1 MPAELASETTT
12 PLQLLAERIAA
23 GDAGSEDEFVRQY
36 RSGVLALVRRS
47 ARQSDAD
54 IEDMTQDVL
63 QSTITALRQGRVRDH
78 ANLPAYLRSS
88 ITFIVRSHYRKQH
101 RRHEDRVVALDDGFA
116 VNDDPQENVTGHQLA
131 ALVRQLV
138 GELHIERD
146 RQLLE
151 RFYLREQP
159 KEQVCAELG
168 ISDQHFHRVAF
179 RARERLRELLLDAGV
194 VEYHCDK

>member
-1 MPAELASETTT
+1 MSAELATETRT
-12 PLQLLAERIAA
+12 PLQLLAERITA
-23 GDAGSEDEFVRQY
+23 GDAAAENEFVRHY

-47 ARQSDAD
+47 ARPFDAD
-54 IEDMTQDVL
+54 VEDMAQDVM
-63 QSTITALRQGRVRDH
+63 QSTITALRDGRVRDH

-101 RRHEDRVVALDDGFA
+101 RRHEDRVVVLDDGIA
-116 VNDDPQENVTGHQLA
+116 VNDDPEDNMTGHQLA
-131 ALVRQLV
+131 TLVRRLV
-138 GELHIERD
+138 SDLHIERD

-168 ISDQHFHRVAF
+168 ISDEHFHRVAF

-194 VEYHCDK
+194 VEYHCDN